1 MATRW
6 VQEGYW
12 GRYFLRLSEDGH
24 FQFQIPRGGGVWRVI
39 QLDLTPD
46 DGGTF
51 GLTSYSAYDVA
62 GQAGAGQP
70 TGTAGHAPASQAR
83 PAPRVP
89 GAPPNARLVDILRSV
104 NDRSQPGDPPA
115 RTDTNPDEP

>member
-12 GRYFLRLSEDGH
+12 GRYFLRLSEDGQ

-39 QLDLTPD
+39 QLDLMPD

-51 GLTSYSAYDVA
+51 GLPEPVRKIVGDLS
-62 GQAGAGQP
+62 
-70 TGTAGHAPASQAR
+70 
-83 PAPRVP
+83 
-89 GAPPNARLVDILRSV
+89 
-104 NDRSQPGDPPA
+104 DREKVLHSLDLLSTVHDDDHEA
-115 RTDTNPDEP
+115 EEDR